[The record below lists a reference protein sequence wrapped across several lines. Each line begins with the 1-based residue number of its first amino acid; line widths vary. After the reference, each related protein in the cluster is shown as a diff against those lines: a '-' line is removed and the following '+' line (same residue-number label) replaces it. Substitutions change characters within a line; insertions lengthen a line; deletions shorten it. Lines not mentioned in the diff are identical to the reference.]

1 MRAAWVVCLLLGSA
15 GAHSESEPTGYSAA
29 GLYNLG
35 NSYARVGKPGMAIL
49 NYERASLLS
58 ANDPDVQANL
68 RYVRASAHLPAEE
81 PGTFDRVAG
90 IASPF
95 WASWIGVL
103 GLIIVGASVIAAQ
116 LSLRHRLVRGAA
128 TLLGVSML
136 GLTLCNAVALWPRL
150 HQGVVIAAAAPVRV
164 SPVPMGDPLFTLPE
178 GEKVRITA
186 EHEGFALI
194 ETRAGRA
201 GWIANSNFA
210 PIVPRNITVPSY

>member
-1 MRAAWVVCLLLGSA
+1 MSNRVRATLVVCLLLGSV
-15 GAHSESEPTGYSAA
+15 GARSEPEPTGYSAA

-58 ANDPDVQANL
+58 PNDPDVQANL
-68 RYVRASAHLPAEE
+68 RYVRASAHLPTEV
-81 PGTFDRVAG
+81 PDTFDR
-90 IASPF
+90 IAKIATPF
-95 WASWIGVL
+95 WVSWIGVL
-103 GLIIVGASVIAAQ
+103 GLMIVGASAIVAQ

-136 GLTLCNAVALWPRL
+136 GLTLCNALALWPRL
-150 HQGVVIAAAAPVRV
+150 HQAVVIAAGTPARV

-178 GEKVRITA
+178 GEKVKITA

-194 ETRAGRA
+194 ETQAGRS
-201 GWIANSNFA
+201 GWIAYSNFA
-210 PIVPRNITVPSY
+210 PIMPR

>member
-1 MRAAWVVCLLLGSA
+1 MSHRMRAALVVCLLLGSV
-15 GAHSESEPTGYSAA
+15 GARSESEPAGYSAA

-58 ANDPDVQANL
+58 PNDPDVQANL
-68 RYVRASAHLPAEE
+68 RYVRASAHLPAEV
-81 PGTFDRVAG
+81 PDTFDRVAG
-90 IASPF
+90 IATPF
-95 WASWIGVL
+95 WVSWIGVL
-103 GLIIVGASVIAAQ
+103 GLMIVGASVIAAQ

-128 TLLGVSML
+128 AT
-136 GLTLCNAVALWPRL
+136 
-150 HQGVVIAAAAPVRV
+150 PVRV

-178 GEKVRITA
+178 GEKVKITA

-210 PIVPRNITVPSY
+210 PIVPR

>member
-1 MRAAWVVCLLLGSA
+1 MSHRMRAPLGVFLLLRSV
-15 GAHSESEPTGYSAA
+15 GARSESEPACYSSA

-58 ANDPDVQANL
+58 PNDPDVQANL
-68 RYVRASAHLPAEE
+68 RYVRASAHLPAEG
-81 PGTFDRVAG
+81 PDRFARVAG
-90 IASPF
+90 IATPF
-95 WASWIGVL
+95 WVSWIGVL
-103 GLIIVGASVIAAQ
+103 GLMIVGASVIAAQ

-128 TLLGVSML
+128 ALLGVSML
-136 GLTLCNAVALWPRL
+136 GLTLCNALALWPRL
-150 HQGVVIAAAAPVRV
+150 HQGVVIAAATPVRV

-178 GEKVRITA
+178 GEKVKITA

-210 PIVPRNITVPSY
+210 PIVPR

>member
-1 MRAAWVVCLLLGSA
+1 MSNRMRAALAFCLMLGSV
-15 GAHSESEPTGYSAA
+15 GAHSESEPVGYSVA

-58 ANDPDVQANL
+58 PNDPDVQDNL
-68 RYVRASAHLPAEE
+68 RYVRASAHLPADV
-81 PGTFDRVAG
+81 PDTFDRVAR

-95 WASWIGVL
+95 WVSWIGVL
-103 GLIIVGASVIAAQ
+103 GLMIVGASVIAAQ

-128 TLLGVSML
+128 ALLGVSML
-136 GLTLCNAVALWPRL
+136 GLTLCNALALWPRL
-150 HQGVVIAAAAPVRV
+150 HQGVVIAAATPVRV
-164 SPVPMGDPLFTLPE
+164 SPVPMGDPLFTLAE
-178 GEKVRITA
+178 GEKVKITA

-194 ETRAGRA
+194 ETRVGRA

-210 PIVPRNITVPSY
+210 PIVPR

>member
-1 MRAAWVVCLLLGSA
+1 MSNRMRTALIFCLLLGSA
-15 GAHSESEPTGYSAA
+15 GAGAAESEPSAYSAA

-49 NYERASLLS
+49 NYERARLLS
-58 ANDPDVQANL
+58 PNDPDVQANL
-68 RYVRASAHLPAEE
+68 RYVRASAHLRAEA
-81 PGTFDRVAG
+81 PDTFDRVAE
-90 IASPF
+90 IAGPF
-95 WASWIGVL
+95 WVSWIGVL
-103 GLIIVGASVIAAQ
+103 GLMIVGASVIAAQ

-136 GLTLCNAVALWPRL
+136 GLTLCNALALWPRL

-178 GEKVRITA
+178 GEKVKISA

-194 ETRAGRA
+194 ETRAGRS

-210 PIVPRNITVPSY
+210 PIVPR

>member
-1 MRAAWVVCLLLGSA
+1 MSYRMRAALVVCLLLSSV
-15 GAHSESEPTGYSAA
+15 GARSESEPAGYSAA

-58 ANDPDVQANL
+58 PNDPDVQANL
-68 RYVRASAHLPAEE
+68 RYVRASAHLPAEV
-81 PGTFDRVAG
+81 PDTWDRVAR
-90 IASPF
+90 IATPF
-95 WASWIGVL
+95 WVSWIGVL
-103 GLIIVGASVIAAQ
+103 GLMIVGASAIAAQ
-116 LSLRHRLVRGAA
+116 LSLRHRLVRAAA

-136 GLTLCNAVALWPRL
+136 GLTLCNALALWPRL
-150 HQGVVIAAAAPVRV
+150 HQGVVVAAATPVRV

-178 GEKVRITA
+178 GEKVKITA

-210 PIVPRNITVPSY
+210 PIVPR